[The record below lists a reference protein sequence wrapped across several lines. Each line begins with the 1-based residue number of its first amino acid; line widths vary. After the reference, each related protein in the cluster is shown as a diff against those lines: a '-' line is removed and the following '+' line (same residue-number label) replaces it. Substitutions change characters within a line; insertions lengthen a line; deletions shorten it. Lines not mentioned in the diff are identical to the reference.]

1 MEKPGCGEE
10 EVVSLTRRGRVN
22 LNTCMSVAVIGLSE
36 ALTVWNDTSHKQHQA
51 SAKQGSE
58 VEINGIIADGIECVK
73 AL

>member
-1 MEKPGCGEE
+1 M
-10 EVVSLTRRGRVN
+10 N

-51 SAKQGSE
+51 GAKQGSE
-58 VEINGIIADGIECVK
+58 VVINGIIADGIECVK